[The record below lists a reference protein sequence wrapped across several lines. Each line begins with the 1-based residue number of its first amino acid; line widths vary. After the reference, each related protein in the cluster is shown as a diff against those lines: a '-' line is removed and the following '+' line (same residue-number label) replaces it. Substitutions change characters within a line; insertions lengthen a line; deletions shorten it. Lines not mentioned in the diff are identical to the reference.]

1 MNKSELII
9 AIQQELGPDASKKQA
24 ALALNA
30 TLVAITKSVAK
41 EKIQL
46 IGFGTFE
53 TRTRAARI
61 GNNPLTGKPM
71 NIPASKYVAFKASAA
86 LKSKSE

>member
-1 MNKSELII
+1 MNKSELIL
-9 AIQQELGPDASKKQA
+9 AIQKELGADTTKKQA
-24 ALALNA
+24 TLALNA
-30 TLVAITKSVAK
+30 TLVAITKSVAT

-53 TRTRAARI
+53 TRTRAARS

-71 NIPASKYVAFKASAA
+71 SIPESKYVAFKASSA
-86 LKSKSE
+86 LKSK